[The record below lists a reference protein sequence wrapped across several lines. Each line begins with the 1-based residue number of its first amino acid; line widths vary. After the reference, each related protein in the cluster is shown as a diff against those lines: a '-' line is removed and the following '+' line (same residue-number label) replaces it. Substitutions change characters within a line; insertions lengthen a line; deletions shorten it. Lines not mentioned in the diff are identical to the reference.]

1 MTQQAEQISAVYNS
15 DTDLM
20 FPLRV
25 VPHLRNLR
33 GDVWK
38 DIIDEVTAED
48 ASLISQSAFTLM
60 MVKLGGCQ
68 GCSVDS
74 FRGMR
79 GCTQCSRQTIRRF
92 RGADQDL
99 QRQFQ
104 MAKNEIQRHLNQ
116 A

>member
-1 MTQQAEQISAVYNS
+1 MQQPEQISAVYNS

-25 VPHLRNLR
+25 IPNLRNLR
-33 GDVWK
+33 GDDWK
-38 DIIDEVTAED
+38 AIVEEVLDDNAPLVKQ
-48 ASLISQSAFTLM
+48 AGFTLM

-79 GCTQCSRQTIRRF
+79 GCTQCARQTIRRF
-92 RGADQDL
+92 RGADLDL
-99 QRQFQ
+99 TRQYQ
-104 MAKNEIQRHLNQ
+104 QAQTEVERHLNQ